1 MKTTSQ
7 DNNTNSVLKEG
18 IEQASKSECDFLQR
32 WEDLFLL
39 LDDIAWEDWVNHRNR
54 EERDLRN
61 LLKENVRDSIKARAL
76 YLLLVYDRSHGKSI
90 YWNRKLYPLF
100 GEFTFPENLSPELL
114 NFAGDTILEFLPKV
128 RNLRDPSD
136 SHAFYFYCNAMI
148 NLMTLLDL
156 KKGKKILEHFPLND
170 YQNTTECKPF
180 GMLLNDKIIPDELK
194 SIATDSMIEI
204 IRSKKGFGYKEA
216 LDCFANT
223 ILLNLHSKDL
233 IPYGTYLFAKQIGF
247 LISKKAKKKIIDDSS
262 VGTILSIF
270 DNEEHEDLRKR
281 FIKFVILENGDRE
294 YNVNDESKLN
304 TAKNMLKEVENNG
317 DRKLIKAL
325 EKIISRGEIYVSQRS
340 MQKNGRQDL
349 EQKLLQEMS

>member
-170 YQNTTECKPF
+170 YQDTTGCKPF
-180 GMLLNDKIIPDELK
+180 GMLLNDKIIPNELK

-204 IRSKKGFGYKEA
+204 IRSKKGSGIKR
-216 LDCFANT
+216 
-223 ILLNLHSKDL
+223 HS
-233 IPYGTYLFAKQIGF
+233 T
-247 LISKKAKKKIIDDSS
+247 
-262 VGTILSIF
+262 
-270 DNEEHEDLRKR
+270 
-281 FIKFVILENGDRE
+281 
-294 YNVNDESKLN
+294 
-304 TAKNMLKEVENNG
+304 
-317 DRKLIKAL
+317 
-325 EKIISRGEIYVSQRS
+325 VSQIRFY
-340 MQKNGRQDL
+340 
-349 EQKLLQEMS
+349 